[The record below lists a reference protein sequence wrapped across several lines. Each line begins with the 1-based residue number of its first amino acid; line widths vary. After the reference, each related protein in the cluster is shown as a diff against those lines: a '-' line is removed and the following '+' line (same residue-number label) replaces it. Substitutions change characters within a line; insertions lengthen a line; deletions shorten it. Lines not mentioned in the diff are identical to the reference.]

1 MSKSDLGV
9 GLGMATAIAICC
21 GAHLLVLAVAAWS
34 VALLTG
40 QIVVMAAAAA
50 LLLGIIGGYVW
61 RRHSGRCPTRTCSP
75 ADQEVRR

>member
-1 MSKSDLGV
+1 
-9 GLGMATAIAICC
+9 
-21 GAHLLVLAVAAWS
+21 
-34 VALLTG
+34 
-40 QIVVMAAAAA
+40 VMAAAAA